1 MHMFDEQ
8 SGLIVYGY
16 DLGGAA
22 TGWKVRE
29 TDPVG
34 LTTEWAY
41 DEDVSALEEVMPPV
55 EHLGVGL
62 QPYGNDRERQWL
74 LAART
79 ISTAPTEILDLT
91 TLTGPHDHSAC
102 DAALSHALEV
112 VGLTPFQKHPMWLG
126 CMSCG

>member
-1 MHMFDEQ
+1 MFDEQ

-34 LTTEWAY
+34 LTAEWAY
-41 DEDVSALEEVMPPV
+41 DADVSSLEEIMPPV
-55 EHLGVGL
+55 EHLGVRL

-74 LAART
+74 LAT
-79 ISTAPTEILDLT
+79 QIISNAPTEILDLT
-91 TLTGPHDHSAC
+91 VLTESHEHSAW
-102 DAALSHALEV
+102 DAALSHALDI
-112 VGLTPFQKHPMWLG
+112 VGLTPFQEHPMWLG
-126 CMSCG
+126 CMCLG